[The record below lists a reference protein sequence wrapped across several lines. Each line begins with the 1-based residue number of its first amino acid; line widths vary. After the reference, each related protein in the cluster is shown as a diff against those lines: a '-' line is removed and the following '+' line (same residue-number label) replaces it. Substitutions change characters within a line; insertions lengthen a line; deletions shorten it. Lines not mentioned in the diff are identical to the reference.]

1 MKTAAYSFL
10 LALCVMLASGAIAQ
24 VTEVSVSDLVLQDIS
39 DESNERTK
47 EIEERIHQ
55 LDARIQALDTT
66 LLQSSNSEQE
76 TMEKLQERIRTLEEK
91 LATQK
96 SRELSV
102 FQANFQTAV
111 INLVSMENEIKPL
124 ELFEASRAFYSEV
137 TNVAN
142 PMRYEGFN
150 EWYRTFRQYLEVNK
164 GRDQNLLVA
173 ANLLENTNNFTN
185 GIGIGSAL
193 SHVLFSSVSSF
204 ISSLGGS
211 SRARSE
217 LRAESQEMFLLI
229 MTLSQYT
236 ADMNEILDDWTNIE
250 KEMEELK
257 SLHEIT
263 LQSMMDYLQLDP
275 EYFRMQF
282 LEQTNASATLDYL
295 NHVKNVAGEK
305 VRSVRDAN
313 GENWKDAL
321 HRDMETVRS
330 LKIRFGQATMRIYN
344 NLQRY
349 KDLIAK
355 YEHNDSIGLEISQLN
370 MKLDRLSAAFDNA
383 FRPQKYVSDAV
394 TMYKVY

>member
-1 MKTAAYSFL
+1 MKTATYALLLLLFTANYSGVF
-10 LALCVMLASGAIAQ
+10 AQ
-24 VTEVSVSDLVLQDIS
+24 VTNVSVSDLVLQDIS

-47 EIEERIHQ
+47 EIEERIYQ

-66 LLQSSNSEQE
+66 LLQSSNSDQE
-76 TMEKLQERIRTLEEK
+76 TMEKLQERILTLEEK

-124 ELFEASRAFYSEV
+124 ELFEASKDFYSEAA
-137 TNVAN
+137 NVAN
-142 PMRYEGFN
+142 PTRYEGFN
-150 EWYRTFRQYLEVNK
+150 EWFRMFRQYLENNK
-164 GRDQNLLVA
+164 ARDETLMVA
-173 ANLLENTNNFTN
+173 AGLLENTNNFTS

-193 SHVLFSSVSSF
+193 SNVLFTSISKF
-204 ISSLGGS
+204 ITSLGNSKG
-211 SRARSE
+211 RNE
-217 LRAESQEMFLLI
+217 LREESREMFLLI

-236 ADMNEILDDWTNIE
+236 ADMNEIMADWTGIG
-250 KEMEELK
+250 KELEELK
-257 SLHEIT
+257 GLHDMT
-263 LQSMMDYLQLDP
+263 LQAMMNYLQLDP

-282 LEQTNASATLDYL
+282 LEQTNASNTLDYL
-295 NHVKNVAGEK
+295 NHVKNVAGNK
-305 VRSVRDAN
+305 VRSERDLN

-321 HRDMETVRS
+321 HHDMETVRS
-330 LKIRFGQATMRIYN
+330 LKIRFGQATMRIFS

-349 KDLIAK
+349 KDLIEK
-355 YEHNDSIGLEISQLN
+355 YEHDEAIGLEISQLN
-370 MKLDRLSAAFDNA
+370 TKLDRLSAAFDNA